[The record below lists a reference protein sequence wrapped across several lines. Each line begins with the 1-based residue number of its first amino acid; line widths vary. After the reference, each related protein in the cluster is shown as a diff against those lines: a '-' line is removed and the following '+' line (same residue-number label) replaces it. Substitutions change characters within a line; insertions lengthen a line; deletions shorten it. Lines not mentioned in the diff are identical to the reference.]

1 MVTVNA
7 TARIADTPRK
17 LITKKGVNMVTSHL
31 TNVKSDVMVKEQPFI
46 PFITEVIVCF
56 MGILQEL
63 M

>member
-1 MVTVNA
+1 
-7 TARIADTPRK
+7 
-17 LITKKGVNMVTSHL
+17 MVTSHL

-63 M
+63 T